1 MTKGKKILT
10 VVICLAVLAGGGAG
24 GTLFYRAKQA
34 EKHKVDVVP
43 VSNLME
49 YYWGDEI
56 SMDGTVISGDVQNV
70 VLSNDQLID
79 KVLVKEG
86 DTVTVGTPLLDYD
99 MTAVA
104 LDAAQKKT
112 SLAVAEDNV
121 RQAKKE
127 LERIKKLKPSEEA
140 PSVPIYP
147 EYPDDPGDWEQPD
160 APGNMLPEVS
170 SLTQAAAGTGTQ
182 DDPYQF
188 ACTEKTVVKQ
198 AVLEQLQGAK
208 GCAVFVVYDE
218 SGMSLYAWLV
228 RGDVLSGLALADWTL
243 GEQVTV
249 TEDGGVQIRG
259 GGMWY
264 GTIQVGGTFTY
275 DPAAEPAAPTQP
287 NTTIPAEPSETTP
300 DDIETT
306 PSEETTVTETEP
318 ETAPAAEPTAMIH
331 PMASVTPLA
340 STGDSENYMYSRAQL
355 KQKIAEQEIAI
366 QSLEIAQKKAQIDY
380 DSAAEKEENAQELSK
395 INGVV
400 TKVAK
405 SVESLEQNEPYLVIQ
420 GSGGIMVQGSVSE
433 MNLNKLTIGS
443 LINVTSWETG
453 ENVTAE
459 VTEIDTTPISYSSQN
474 YGENPNNS
482 MYPFRAAVTDTT
494 ELSVGN
500 YVSLSFTGETESEH
514 FYIPVSYVRQE
525 NGQYYVM
532 RESKDHKLEKQ
543 FIQTGK
549 IIYGGYSIEIL
560 SGLSETDKICF
571 PYGKYVTEGA
581 FVQEN
586 DSTSAY

>member
-1 MTKGKKILT
+1 MTKGKRILT
-10 VVICLAVLAGGGAG
+10 AVVCLAVLAGGGTG
-24 GTLFYRAKQA
+24 GILFYRSKQA
-34 EKHKVDVVP
+34 EKHKVDVIP
-43 VSNLME
+43 VSNLMD

-70 VLSNDQLID
+70 VLSSDQLIE

-86 DTVTVGTPLLDYD
+86 DTVTVGTPLLEYD

-127 LERIKKLKPSEEA
+127 LERIKKLKPSEAA

-147 EYPDDPGDWEQPD
+147 EVPDDPGNWEEPD
-160 APGNMLPEVS
+160 APANTLSEVS
-170 SLTQAAAGTGTQ
+170 ALTQAAAGTGTQ
-182 DDPYQF
+182 TDPYQF
-188 ACTEKTVVKQ
+188 ACTGQTVVKQ
-198 AVLEQLQGAK
+198 AVLEQIMNAK
-208 GCAVFVVYDE
+208 SCAVFVVYDE

-228 RGDVLSGLALADWTL
+228 RGDTLFGMTLADWTL
-243 GEQVTV
+243 GEQVNV

-259 GGMWY
+259 GGTWY

-275 DPAAEPAAPTQP
+275 DPAAKPEAPTQP
-287 NTTIPAEPSETTP
+287 DTTAPTEPSETTP
-300 DDIETT
+300 ENTETT
-306 PSEETTVTETEP
+306 LPETEP
-318 ETAPAAEPTAMIH
+318 ETTPVAEPTAAIR
-331 PMASVTPLA
+331 PMASVALLA
-340 STGDSENYMYSRAQL
+340 SNGDSEDYMYSRAQL
-355 KQKIAEQEIAI
+355 KQKIAEQEIEI
-366 QSLEIAQKKAQIDY
+366 QSLEIAQKKAQIEY
-380 DSAAEKEENAQELSK
+380 DSAAEKEESAQEFSK

-400 TKVAK
+400 TKVAE
-405 SVESLEQNEPYLVIQ
+405 SVEFLEQNEPYLVVQ
-420 GSGGIMVQGSVSE
+420 GSGGVMVQGSVSE
-433 MNLNKLTIGS
+433 MNLDKLTVGS
-443 LINVTSWETG
+443 LISVTSWDTG
-453 ENVTAE
+453 EMVTAE
-459 VTEIDTTPISYSSQN
+459 VMEIDTTPVSYNSQN

-482 MYPFRAAVTDTT
+482 MYPFRASVTDATT
-494 ELSVGN
+494 LSVGS
-500 YVSLSFTGETESEH
+500 YVSLSFTGEADSDH
-514 FYIPVSYVRQE
+514 FYLPVSYVRQE

-581 FVQEN
+581 SVQE
-586 DSTSAY
+586 TSGSAAYY

>member
-10 VVICLAVLAGGGAG
+10 AVVCLAVLAGGGTG
-24 GTLFYRAKQA
+24 GTLFYRSKQA
-34 EKHKVDVVP
+34 EKHKVDVIP
-43 VSNLME
+43 VSYLMD

-70 VLSNDQLID
+70 VLSSDQLIE

-86 DTVTVGTPLLDYD
+86 DTVTVGTPLLEYD

-127 LERIKKLKPSEEA
+127 LERIKKLKPSEAA

-147 EYPDDPGDWEQPD
+147 EVPDDPGNWEEPD
-160 APGNMLPEVS
+160 APANTLPEVS
-170 SLTQAAAGTGTQ
+170 ALTQAAAGTGTQ
-182 DDPYQF
+182 TDPYQF
-188 ACTEKTVVKQ
+188 ACTGQTVVKQ
-198 AVLEQLQGAK
+198 AVLEQIMNAK
-208 GCAVFVVYDE
+208 SCAVFVVYDGT
-218 SGMSLYAWLV
+218 GMSLYAWLV
-228 RGDVLSGLALADWTL
+228 RGDTLSGMTLADWTL
-243 GEQVTV
+243 GEQVNV

-259 GGMWY
+259 GGTWY

-275 DPAAEPAAPTQP
+275 DPAAEPEAPTQP
-287 NTTIPAEPSETTP
+287 DTTAPTEPSETTP
-300 DDIETT
+300 DNTETT
-306 PSEETTVTETEP
+306 LPETEP
-318 ETAPAAEPTAMIH
+318 ETTPAAEPTAAIR
-331 PMASVTPLA
+331 PMASVTLLA
-340 STGDSENYMYSRAQL
+340 STGDSEDYMYSRAQL
-355 KQKIAEQEIAI
+355 KQKIAEQEIEI
-366 QSLEIAQKKAQIDY
+366 QSLEIAQKKAQIEY
-380 DSAAEKEENAQELSK
+380 DSAAEKEKSAQELSK

-400 TKVAK
+400 TKVAE
-405 SVESLEQNEPYLVIQ
+405 SVESLEQNEPYLVVQ
-420 GSGGIMVQGSVSE
+420 GSGGVMVQGSVSE
-433 MNLNKLTIGS
+433 MNLDKLTVGS
-443 LINVTSWETG
+443 LISVTSWDTG
-453 ENVTAE
+453 EMVTAE
-459 VTEIDTTPISYSSQN
+459 VTEIDTTPVSYNSQN

-482 MYPFRAAVTDTT
+482 MYPFRASVTDATT
-494 ELSVGN
+494 ISVGS
-500 YVSLSFTGETESEH
+500 YVSLSFTGEADSDH
-514 FYIPVSYVRQE
+514 FYLPVSYVRQE

-581 FVQEN
+581 SVQE
-586 DSTSAY
+586 TSGSAAYY

>member
-10 VVICLAVLAGGGAG
+10 VVICVAVLAGGGTG
-24 GTLFYRAKQA
+24 GALFYRSKQA
-34 EKHKVDVVP
+34 EKHKVEVVP

-56 SMDGTVISGDVQNV
+56 SMDGTVVSGDVQSV
-70 VLSNDQLID
+70 ILSSDQLID

-140 PSVPIYP
+140 PSVPDSPYFP
-147 EYPDDPGDWEQPD
+147 DDPDDMEYPDI
-160 APGNMLPEVS
+160 PENTLS
-170 SLTQAAAGTGTQ
+170 EISALTQAAAGAGTQ
-182 DDPYQF
+182 TDPYQF
-188 ACTEKTVVKQ
+188 ACTGNTVVKQ
-198 AVLEQLQGAK
+198 VVLQQLQTAK
-208 GCAVFVVYDE
+208 SCAVFVVYDE
-218 SGMSLYAWLV
+218 TGMSLYAWLV
-228 RGDVLSGLALADWTL
+228 RGDMLSGMTLTDWTL

-259 GGMWY
+259 GGTWY
-264 GTIQVGGTFTY
+264 GTIQVGGTFAY

-287 NTTIPAEPSETTP
+287 NIIAPTEPSDTVPVET
-300 DDIETT
+300 ETD
-306 PSEETTVTETEP
+306 PPEETTVAETMPVTEP
-318 ETAPAAEPTAMIH
+318 SAEPTAMIQ
-331 PMASVTPLA
+331 PMAVITPLA
-340 STGDSENYMYSRAQL
+340 STGDSEDYMYTRTQL
-355 KQKIAEQEIAI
+355 KQKIAEQEIEI
-366 QSLEIAQKKAQIDY
+366 QSMEIAQKKAQIEY
-380 DSAAEKEENAQELSK
+380 DGAAEKQKNAQELSK

-405 SVESLEQNEPYLVIQ
+405 SVESLEQNEPYLVVQ

-433 MNLNKLTIGS
+433 MNLDKLTVGS
-443 LINVTSWETG
+443 LVNVTSWDTG
-453 ENVTAE
+453 EMVTAE
-459 VTEIDTTPISYSSQN
+459 VMEIDTTPVSYTSQN

-482 MYPFRAAVTDTT
+482 MYAFRAAVTDTT

-500 YVSLSFTGETESEH
+500 YVSLSFTGEAENDH

-525 NGQYYVM
+525 DGQYYVM
-532 RESKDHKLEKQ
+532 KESKEHKLEKQ

-560 SGLSETDKICF
+560 SGLSESDKICF

-581 FVQEN
+581 FVREN
-586 DSTSAY
+586 SGTATY